1 MKYLMLL
8 QLTEGPPL
16 PHRSVLVVAIP
27 HVIYRKL
34 RLHHRVNFVG
44 SDFGL
49 KMSFEPDKICDSDI
63 FHVINAAKFNM
74 HVLYS
79 VVLF

>member
-1 MKYLMLL
+1 MKCLMLL

-27 HVIYRKL
+27 HVSCRKL

-49 KMSFEPDKICDSDI
+49 KMSFEPDKICDSDYI
-63 FHVINAAKFNM
+63 PCDHAMLQSSISMFCI
-74 HVLYS
+74 L
-79 VVLF
+79 